1 MTYEKS
7 VLLGLPLSFL
17 MPVNSWQFPQLHSVN
32 ALNGFI
38 K

>member
-1 MTYEKS
+1 MTYEKA

-17 MPVNSWQFPQLHSVN
+17 IPMNSWQFPQLDSVN

-38 K
+38 